1 MLLKEYWVY
10 TILIYCFIPLQSLQA
25 LQEVSIVTGF
35 SIGAPIGGLLQAVC
49 DIMMCLVWLLT
60 VVV

>member
-1 MLLKEYWVY
+1 
-10 TILIYCFIPLQSLQA
+10 

-49 DIMMCLVWLLT
+49 DIWYV
-60 VVV
+60 